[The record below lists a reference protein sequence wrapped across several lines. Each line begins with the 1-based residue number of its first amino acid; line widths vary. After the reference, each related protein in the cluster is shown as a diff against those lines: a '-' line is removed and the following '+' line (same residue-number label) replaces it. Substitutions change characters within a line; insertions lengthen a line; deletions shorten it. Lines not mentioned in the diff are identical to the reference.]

1 MTRKDYEYD
10 QDRDACSHC
19 GDPVNCNGGC
29 ERAIFEQE
37 AANALAAA
45 LERQQ
50 IYRERKQ
57 ETVVEQDQS
66 LDDMFQWL
74 MERNVIN
81 HGGE

>member
-1 MTRKDYEYD
+1 MSYD
-10 QDRDACSHC
+10 QDRDVCSYC
-19 GDPVNCNGGC
+19 GDPINCEGHC
-29 ERAIFEQE
+29 ERAIRQQE

-57 ETVVEQDQS
+57 EAVVEQDQS

-81 HGGE
+81 YGGG